1 MQSKLKKQYMIEL
14 GFRNKDNQIKY
25 LQIKPDDTTLASVWT
40 KQLDHLLFT
49 HSNKIFQ
56 KNFSLLGFHNDNRTR
71 EHICNDLD
79 RSIQT
84 INYYKAYR
92 ITEDFSSLRCEYNQD
107 LLNVLHH
114 HFEITQGQ
122 LWKPGTVLANANGET
137 RNAISMLNHCCHEL
151 EAWYETEK
159 NRPTWTNGYFY
170 YNVLGVTDRIEIP
183 LEEKR
188 NFTRDITDGLVYLHY
203 AQTGKTWY
211 EAYLDN
217 DSVVGA
223 DGISE
228 HRVISGEFN
237 CYFGTGYE
245 LPMDDN
251 FTKWLEAKGVDPN
264 NEQLALGY
272 APVGK
277 IINMPHTEAVDFF
290 KEYTD
295 FYSIEFNKKRIE
307 YDYRHTDLGYFPM
320 LERMWSK
327 WNG

>member
-1 MQSKLKKQYMIEL
+1 MIEL
-14 GFRNKDNQIKY
+14 GFRNNNNNIKY
-25 LQIKPDDTTLASVWT
+25 IHIEPNDSTLASVWL
-40 KQLDHLLFT
+40 KQLDHLLAT
-49 HSNKIFQ
+49 HNNKIFQ
-56 KNFSLLGFHNDNRTR
+56 KNFSLLGFHNDYRTR

-84 INYYKAYR
+84 INYYKSYR
-92 ITEDFSSLRCEYNQD
+92 INENFSSLRYEYNQE

-122 LWKPGTVLANANGET
+122 LWKPGSVLSTSNGET
-137 RNAISMLNHCCHEL
+137 RNAICMLNHCCHEL

-159 NRPTWTNGYFY
+159 NNPTWTNGYFY
-170 YNVLGVTDRIEIP
+170 YNLLGVTDRIEIP
-183 LEEKR
+183 LEEKK
-188 NFTRDITDGLVYLHY
+188 NFTRNITDGLVYLHY

-217 DSVVGA
+217 DTIVKS

-228 HRVISGEFN
+228 HRIISGEFN

-245 LPMDDN
+245 LPLDEK
-251 FTKWLEAKGVDPN
+251 FTEWLINKGIDPT

-272 APVGK
+272 APVGR
-277 IINMPHTEAVDFF
+277 IVDMPYTEAVDFF
-290 KEYTD
+290 KEYSD

-307 YDYRHTDLGYFPM
+307 YDYRHTDSGYFPM

>member
-251 FTKWLEAKGVDPN
+251 FTKWLEARGVDPN

>member
-1 MQSKLKKQYMIEL
+1 MIEL

>member
-1 MQSKLKKQYMIEL
+1 MIEL
-14 GFRNKDNQIKY
+14 GFRNNDNQIKY

-79 RSIQT
+79 RSVQT

-122 LWKPGTVLANANGET
+122 LWKPGTVLASANGET

-159 NRPTWTNGYFY
+159 NSPTCTNGYFY

-251 FTKWLEAKGVDPN
+251 FTKWLEARGVDPN